1 MYSFLGISSGIF
13 SSFVTKI
20 KSDLKLSDSQFGSIG
35 TFYGFGTLIG
45 SFIFTFLNDKINR
58 KFYFLFS
65 MSLNTCLNIFFFIV
79 HNFYIVILIRT
90 LSGIFVVCGY
100 CFFPIWVE
108 QFGIK
113 KYKTIMFTIINLFG
127 NFGMIWG
134 YLINLII
141 SSEEWR
147 FELVIEICFVMSHV
161 LFLSF
166 IPNIYFDKDLFL
178 DENDKNNED
187 IFVYKKEFFDANINL
202 IDEKTDNK
210 NEKEDNNENI
220 NKSKNKDDKNQNE
233 NIKKKVK
240 NIKNPF
246 LKHIICNIQFIC
258 VSLFK
263 ANTYFISTAQNY
275 WYSDYLQNTLNIKSS
290 KKIFIS
296 YSISQVVSG
305 IIGMFLGGLISNF
318 LGGYESKNS
327 LLIMIISQFISS
339 IFGIISPFLN
349 NLIFLTIFTFL
360 YVLFTSIPS
369 LISSGYSL
377 TIVPKNM
384 TGSANGFFFFI
395 VNLFGMLPAPFVYAF
410 IKEGFNDGRIAMKF
424 LGFYSLFGLFVL
436 VIGEIVRRKFE
447 R

>member
-1 MYSFLGISSGIF
+1 MI
-13 SSFVTKI
+13 KI
-20 KSDLKLSDSQFGSIG
+20 KMK
-35 TFYGFGTLIG
+35 TL
-45 SFIFTFLNDKINR
+45 
-58 KFYFLFS
+58 
-65 MSLNTCLNIFFFIV
+65 
-79 HNFYIVILIRT
+79 
-90 LSGIFVVCGY
+90 
-100 CFFPIWVE
+100 
-108 QFGIK
+108 
-113 KYKTIMFTIINLFG
+113 
-127 NFGMIWG
+127 
-134 YLINLII
+134 
-141 SSEEWR
+141 
-147 FELVIEICFVMSHV
+147 
-161 LFLSF
+161 
-166 IPNIYFDKDLFL
+166 
-178 DENDKNNED
+178 
-187 IFVYKKEFFDANINL
+187 
-202 IDEKTDNK
+202 
-210 NEKEDNNENI
+210 
-220 NKSKNKDDKNQNE
+220 
-233 NIKKKVK
+233 KKKVK

-263 ANTYFISTAQNY
+263 KNTYFISTAQNY

-296 YSISQVVSG
+296 YSISQVVFV
-305 IIGMFLGGLISNF
+305 IIGMFLGGLISNC

-349 NLIFLTIFTFL
+349 NLIFFTIFTFL

-384 TGSANGFFFFI
+384 TGSANGFFIFI

-436 VIGEIVRRKFE
+436 IIGEIVRRKFE